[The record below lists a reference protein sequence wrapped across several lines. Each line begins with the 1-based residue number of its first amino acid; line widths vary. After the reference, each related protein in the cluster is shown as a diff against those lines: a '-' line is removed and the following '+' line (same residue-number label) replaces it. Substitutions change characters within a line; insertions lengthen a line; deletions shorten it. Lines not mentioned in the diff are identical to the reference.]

1 MRPNST
7 SPTIL
12 FSTVRNP
19 PLVTSQQVRTISTQ
33 NDGRETCAC
42 HVSPELAGDLPTH
55 LSLSGRCVAEPSV
68 SRMSFTSANGVNQ
81 HGSQHS

>member
-1 MRPNST
+1 MRPTST

-55 LSLSGRCVAEPSV
+55 LSLSGPMRGGTVRQPHELHQRQRSE
-68 SRMSFTSANGVNQ
+68 SAWI
-81 HGSQHS
+81 S